1 MLTFLA
7 LAGRLV
13 SPLLAFVPG
22 LNPKVLMFFAGCLT
36 VLTVIGGPAGAVWL
50 HMRGEVKTATA
61 TEKAACDVK
70 IANMQ
75 TAAERTIA
83 DILAEAAEHQGPK
96 TSAEVASLCKS
107 QPTLC
112 RDGGKQ

>member
-22 LNPKVLMFFAGCLT
+22 LNPKVLMFLASCLA

-50 HMRGEVKTATA
+50 HMHGEVKAAATA
-61 TEKAACDVK
+61 EKTACELR
-70 IANMQ
+70 IATTQ
-75 TAAERTIA
+75 ASAERTIA

-96 TSAEVASLCKS
+96 SSAEVVALCRAK
-107 QPTLC
+107 PALC
-112 RDGGKQ
+112 RDGDAK